1 MQVILS
7 YQENLAM
14 TSEAW
19 YVVKQADG
27 HCAIVSG
34 SAPQPPET
42 DPTPKDPAHPTSRE
56 QWGPFAS
63 QKEATARRVGLIR
76 AGKCQP
82 L

>member
-34 SAPQPPET
+34 SAPQQQET
-42 DPTPKDPAHPTSRE
+42 DPTPQD